1 MRMKRTILI
10 LCSLMA
16 IMMTTRAQEAEKD
29 AVYAWVNGTS
39 KCYRLTDMPKVSYEN
54 GSAVLTINGVEQ
66 LRVPAERIDQLVI
79 VYGVYKEDDT
89 PTSTD
94 PAESAENSPVRQV
107 DKYIMGGQLI
117 IVVDG
122 VQYDVHGRRIDVNQ
136 LTD

>member
-10 LCSLMA
+10 LCSLLAM
-16 IMMTTRAQEAEKD
+16 MMTTHAQEAEKD

-39 KCYRLTDMPKVSYEN
+39 KCYRLTDMPKVSFEN
-54 GSAVLTINGVEQ
+54 GNAVLTINGIEQ
-66 LRVPAERIDQLVI
+66 LRVQAEDISQLTI
-79 VYGVYKEDDT
+79 VYGVYKED
-89 PTSTD
+89 PTSVD
-94 PAESAENSPVRQV
+94 PAESGENSLVRQV

-136 LTD
+136 